1 MISDGEKREATSPL
15 KSTFHKSVLCD
26 LCVSVVEDKRGPA
39 SMIAD
44 WETFV
49 ARHSGR
55 AEFDLGI
62 VQPGDTLRVVTDH
75 TDYVF
80 EIVEGSEAQL
90 RCSRP
95 DRPTGRVRISGC
107 GFAFSTTFKPGRL
120 FCGGRL
126 EFTFLRDDIPARYR
140 TTSINAI
147 VHSHRGEREGE
158 SDSF

>member
-1 MISDGEKREATSPL
+1 
-15 KSTFHKSVLCD
+15 
-26 LCVSVVEDKRGPA
+26 
-39 SMIAD
+39 MIAD

-55 AEFDLGI
+55 AEFDLGL

-80 EIVEGSEAQL
+80 EIVEGAEAQL

-126 EFTFLRDDIPARYR
+126 EFTFLRNDMPARYR

-158 SDSF
+158 LERF

>member
-1 MISDGEKREATSPL
+1 
-15 KSTFHKSVLCD
+15 
-26 LCVSVVEDKRGPA
+26 
-39 SMIAD
+39 MIAD

-55 AEFDLGI
+55 AEFDLGL

-80 EIVEGSEAQL
+80 EIVEGAEAQL

-126 EFTFLRDDIPARYR
+126 EFTFLRNDIPARYR

-147 VHSHRGEREGE
+147 VHSHRGELGTELER
-158 SDSF
+158 F

>member
-1 MISDGEKREATSPL
+1 
-15 KSTFHKSVLCD
+15 
-26 LCVSVVEDKRGPA
+26 
-39 SMIAD
+39 
-44 WETFV
+44 
-49 ARHSGR
+49 
-55 AEFDLGI
+55 
-62 VQPGDTLRVVTDH
+62 VVTDH

-80 EIVEGSEAQL
+80 EIVEGAEAQL

-126 EFTFLRDDIPARYR
+126 EFTFLRNDIPARYR

-147 VHSHRGEREGE
+147 VHSHRGEREVDVE
-158 SDSF
+158 RF

>member
-26 LCVSVVEDKRGPA
+26 LCVAVVEDKRGPA

>member
-1 MISDGEKREATSPL
+1 
-15 KSTFHKSVLCD
+15 
-26 LCVSVVEDKRGPA
+26 
-39 SMIAD
+39 MIAD

-55 AEFDLGI
+55 AEFDLGS
-62 VQPGDTLRVVTDH
+62 VRPGDTLRVVTDH

-80 EIVEGSEAQL
+80 EIVEGTEAQL
-90 RCSRP
+90 WCSRP

-126 EFTFLRDDIPARYR
+126 EFTFVRNDIPARYR

-147 VHSHRGEREGE
+147 VHSHRGDQDGDGER
-158 SDSF
+158 F